1 VNSGRVLVG
10 TIGGDGLLDF
20 TVIGDTVNT
29 ASRVESATRQTDDD
43 MLITE
48 YTLSL
53 IGPAPATWV
62 ERPPVPLKGKEQAVR
77 LFAPADG
84 DGSGAEAAPAQVQF
98 GP

>member
-1 VNSGRVLVG
+1 
-10 TIGGDGLLDF
+10 LDF

-53 IGPAPATWV
+53 IGASVATWV

-84 DGSGAEAAPAQVQF
+84 DAAGAAAAASVHPGAAPAASA
-98 GP
+98 GPGGHGAVE